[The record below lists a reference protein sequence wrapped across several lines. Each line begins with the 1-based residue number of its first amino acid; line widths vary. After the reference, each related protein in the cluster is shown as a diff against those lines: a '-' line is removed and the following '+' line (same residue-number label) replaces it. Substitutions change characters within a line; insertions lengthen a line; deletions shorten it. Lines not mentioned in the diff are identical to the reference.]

1 MITPPPLKRGD
12 TIGILS
18 TARKISEEEL
28 APAVR
33 IFESWGF
40 KIRYAPNLFK
50 EDRQFAGTD
59 AERASDL
66 QAFMDDPSIKAIVAA
81 RGGYGTVRI
90 IDQIDFSLFK
100 RNPKWVAGYSDPT
113 VLLNQLF
120 NLGIESLHA
129 PMPVGFASNTDTS
142 LNSLKKA
149 LMGNPLAT
157 SFKAHPL
164 NRSGI
169 ASGRVVG
176 GNLSI
181 LYSLLGSSTALN
193 TDGCILFL
201 EDLDEYLYHIDRMV
215 LNMKRNGY
223 FSKINGLMVG
233 GMTDMNDNTVPFGQT
248 AEEIIYDAVKEYDF
262 PICFQFPAGHQ
273 NDNRTLIF
281 GREMTLDVG
290 QTNRLFSK
298 HG

>member
-1 MITPPPLKRGD
+1 LITPPPLKRGD